1 MRLLLSVLMF
11 GTASFPACRMT
22 QPASEES
29 NSLVKNRGSGVDV
42 SSRVDVG
49 AGVSVNGMD
58 VGASVAV
65 GKSGATGVAV
75 AGWQAVVR
83 IKHPIRSFFIV
94 LITKC
99 RIMCKLEVRIL
110 PHRATQNL
118 PEYEISGKT

>member
-49 AGVSVNGMD
+49 AGVSVTGMD

-65 GKSGATGVAV
+65 GKSGATGVDVAV
-75 AGWQAVVR
+75 AWQAVKMKR
-83 IKHPIRSFFIV
+83 HPIMIFFIMPIKTQLSGALFQTIV
-94 LITKC
+94 SKGRVGHCFLSIPC
-99 RIMCKLEVRIL
+99 R
-110 PHRATQNL
+110 
-118 PEYEISGKT
+118 